1 MKRILST
8 IVFLL
13 ISFLSFSKERN
24 YILFISD
31 LIESTERST
40 EKNTIFLAPTYLM
53 FDFDKQEIVIHT
65 RDLSTTYKVVDIQ
78 QVNSS
83 GREVY
88 VFKTEKGSVYSI
100 DMKAKEV
107 ILQTKDRIYKH
118 FDNVEIY

>member
-13 ISFLSFSKERN
+13 ISYLSFSKERN

-40 EKNTIFLAPTYLM
+40 EKKTIFLAPTYLM

-65 RDLSTTYKVVDIQ
+65 
-78 QVNSS
+78 
-83 GREVY
+83 
-88 VFKTEKGSVYSI
+88 
-100 DMKAKEV
+100 
-107 ILQTKDRIYKH
+107 
-118 FDNVEIY
+118 